1 LSWWDDLLGNFRDEI
16 GIDLG
21 TANTLVY
28 VRGRGIVLREPSVV
42 AIDLPTGEALAVGE
56 EAKLMIGK
64 TPGRIVAMRPLKDGV
79 IADWE
84 YTEVMLRYL
93 INKAT
98 QPHKLIRLNHKVV
111 IGIPSGNTAVEM
123 RAVIDAAHRTGAQWV
138 YLVDEPMAA
147 AIGCDM
153 PIAEAVGNMIVDIGG
168 GTTEVAVISLNDIVV
183 SKSIRVA
190 GDELDKS
197 IIDYARRRYN
207 LLIGERTAE
216 RIKMDIGSAH
226 ESSENR
232 STEMR
237 GVDQVTGLPKVV
249 SITTAEV
256 RESMWEKI
264 DMILKTVRYTLEE
277 TPPELAADI
286 IDQGIWLCG
295 GGALL
300 RDLDMLI
307 YKDTGIVTH
316 IAKSPLD
323 AVVLGTQKILEDFPR
338 FRALVGGRSK

>member
-1 LSWWDDLLGNFRDEI
+1 MSWWSDLIGNFRDEI

-56 EAKLMIGK
+56 SAKSMIGK
-64 TPGRIVAMRPLKDGV
+64 TPGRIVAMRPLKEGV

-98 QPHKLIRLNHKVV
+98 QPRKLFRLPHKVV
-111 IGIPSGNTAVEM
+111 IGIPSGITAVEKK
-123 RAVIDAAHRTGAQWV
+123 AVVEATERTGAHPSF
-138 YLVDEPMAA
+138 LIDEPMAA
-147 AIGCDM
+147 AIGCKM
-153 PIAEAVGNMIVDIGG
+153 PIEDAAGNLLVDIGG
-168 GTTEVAVISLNDIVV
+168 GTTEVAVISLGGIVV

-190 GDELDKS
+190 GDACDKA
-197 IIDYARRRYN
+197 IMDYARRRYN
-207 LLIGERTAE
+207 LMIGERTAE
-216 RIKMDIGSAH
+216 RIKIEVGSAH
-226 ESSENR
+226 ESSENLT
-232 STEMR
+232 TEMR

-249 SITTAEV
+249 EVTTEEI

-264 DMILKTVRYTLEE
+264 EMILKAVRYTLEE
-277 TPPELAADI
+277 TPPELAADN
-286 IDQGIWLCG
+286 IDQGIVLCG

-300 RDLDMLI
+300 RDLDLLI
-307 YKDTGIVTH
+307 YKDTGFVTKV
-316 IAKSPLD
+316 ADDPLSS
-323 AVVLGTQKILEDFPR
+323 VVLGTMRILEDFDR
-338 FRALVGGRSK
+338 YKNLLARGK

>member
-111 IGIPSGNTAVEM
+111 IGIPSGITAVEK

-153 PIAEAVGNMIVDIGG
+153 PIEEAVGNMIVDIGG

-190 GDELDKS
+190 GDELDKA

-216 RIKMDIGSAH
+216 RIKIEVGSAH
-226 ESSENR
+226 ESSENLT
-232 STEMR
+232 TEMR
-237 GVDQVTGLPKVV
+237 GVDQVTGLPKMVTI
-249 SITTAEV
+249 STNEV

-286 IDQGIWLCG
+286 IDQGIMLCG

-307 YKDTGIVTH
+307 YKDTGIVTRV
-316 IAKSPLD
+316 AKGPLD
-323 AVVLGTQKILEDFPR
+323 SVVLGTQKILEDFNR
-338 FRALVGGRSK
+338 FRALVSGRSK

>member
-1 LSWWDDLLGNFRDEI
+1 VGWWQEFIGSFRDEI

-42 AIDLPTGEALAVGE
+42 AIDLPTGEPLAVGE
-56 EAKLMIGK
+56 EAKSMIGK

-93 INKAT
+93 IHKAT
-98 QPHKLIRLNHKVV
+98 RPQRFIRLAHKVV
-111 IGIPSGNTAVEM
+111 IGIPSGITAVEK
-123 RAVIDAAHRTGAQWV
+123 RAVVDAAHRTGAQWD

-147 AIGCDM
+147 AIGCNM
-153 PIAEAVGNMIVDIGG
+153 TIHEAIGNMIVDIGG

-190 GDELDKS
+190 GDELDKA

-207 LLIGERTAE
+207 LLIGERTSE
-216 RIKMDIGSAH
+216 RIKIEVGSAH
-226 ESSENR
+226 ESSENLT
-232 STEMR
+232 TEMR
-237 GVDQVTGLPKVV
+237 GVDQVTGLPKIVE
-249 SITTAEV
+249 ITTEEV

-286 IDQGIWLCG
+286 IDQGIVLCG

-307 YKDTGIVTH
+307 YKDTGIVTKV
-316 IAKSPLD
+316 ASDPLS
-323 AVVLGTQKILEDFPR
+323 AVVLGTQKILEDF
-338 FRALVGGRSK
+338 GRYRNLLATRGK